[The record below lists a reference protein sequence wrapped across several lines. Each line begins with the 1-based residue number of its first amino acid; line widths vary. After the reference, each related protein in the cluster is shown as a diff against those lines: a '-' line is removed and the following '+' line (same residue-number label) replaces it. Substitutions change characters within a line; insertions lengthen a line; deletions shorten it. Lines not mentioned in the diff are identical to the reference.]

1 MCDDEIHQG
10 LSQDF
15 SVSRRGFGVTALAA
29 AGYVTT
35 AQAQAA
41 AAVVETDV
49 TVKTPDGACDAA
61 LFTPPGKGPF
71 PGVLVWCDIGGLRPV
86 FRDLGRRLASS
97 GYVVLVPNPFYR
109 SQKAPVIEGA
119 LNFGDPEVRKRLF
132 AMRGAMTDEGID
144 KDSVAYIGFLGAQ
157 AKVSKKAKM
166 GVQGYCMGGPLT
178 IRTGAISPRIG
189 AGATFHGGTLVS
201 KAADSPHLQVP
212 QLHGQY
218 LICEAE
224 NDDKSDPT
232 AKDTV
237 KAAFAAAKIPVKL
250 EVYPAQ
256 HGWCVPGSQV
266 YNAAQ
271 AERAWSEL
279 LSLYKRA
286 LV

>member
-144 KDSVAYIGFLGAQ
+144 KDSTAYLDFLQAQ
-157 AKVSKKAKM
+157 AKVKKKARM

-178 IRTGAISPRIG
+178 IRTAALGPRIG

-201 KAADSPHLQVP
+201 KAPDSPHLQIAS
-212 QLHGQY
+212 LHGEY
-218 LICEAE
+218 LVCEAE

>member
-10 LSQDF
+10 LSQDY
-15 SVSRRGFGVTALAA
+15 SVSRRGFGLVAA
-29 AGYVTT
+29 AAVGFATT
-35 AQAQAA
+35 AQAKAA
-41 AAVVETDV
+41 AAVVEKDV
-49 TVKTPDGACDAA
+49 SVKTPDGMSDAV

-71 PGVLVWCDIGGLRPV
+71 PAVLIWTDIGGLRPA
-86 FRDLGRRLASS
+86 FRDMGRRLASS

-132 AMRGAMTDEGID
+132 AMRAAMTDDGID
-144 KDSVAYIGFLGAQ
+144 KDAKAYLAFLGAQ

-178 IRTGAISPRIG
+178 IRTGAVSSRIG
-189 AGATFHGGTLVS
+189 AGGTFHGGTLVS
-201 KAADSPHLQVP
+201 KAADSPHLQAP
-212 QLHGQY
+212 QLHGEY
-218 LICEAE
+218 LICEAA
-224 NDDKSDPT
+224 NDDKSDPS

-237 KAAFAAAKIPVKL
+237 KAAFDAAKVKVKL

-266 YNAAQ
+266 YDAAQ
-271 AERAWSEL
+271 AERAWTEL
-279 LSLYKRA
+279 LSMYQRA